1 MMTSLPII
9 LAAQQASSNR
19 CGNTLKLVSEVPMHP
34 TCVQQYEAKM
44 VMGKNM
50 AIGFSIAG
58 VVIALSV
65 AYLIWK
71 EGD

>member
-1 MMTSLPII
+1 MHTTS
-9 LAAQQASSNR
+9 
-19 CGNTLKLVSEVPMHP
+19 
-34 TCVQQYEAKM
+34 VQQYESKM